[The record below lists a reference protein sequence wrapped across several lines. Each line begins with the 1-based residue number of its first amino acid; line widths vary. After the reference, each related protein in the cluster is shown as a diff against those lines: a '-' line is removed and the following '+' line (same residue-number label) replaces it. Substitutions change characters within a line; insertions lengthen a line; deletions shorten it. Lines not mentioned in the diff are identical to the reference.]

1 MVDAASTAAS
11 GDAPQTPKLSELMLA
26 MDVVD
31 TLRHH
36 EGLVARELGGDTRDD
51 ALKARLRQIY
61 EDQGLEVSDRILEEG
76 ILALKESR
84 FVYTPSPPSF
94 GRTMAGLWIRRG
106 RAAIA
111 IVAILAIVAA
121 LIGWQAWT
129 RHSQRQATEQAQIE
143 LSDTL
148 PRALTAAA
156 DAARGEARVP
166 EAETAIA
173 GLVTDGQAA
182 LARGD
187 AAAAKDAI
195 AKLGDLRSRL
205 NQQYVLRVV
214 SRPGED
220 TGVFRVPEINPAGQN
235 YYLIVE
241 AVTPDGQV
249 LSLPIVNEETGTTDT
264 VTKWGAR
271 VSEAVFD
278 AVKRDKLDDGIVQN
292 NKLGE
297 KRRGALEMDFLT
309 PVLGMITKW

>member
-1 MVDAASTAAS
+1 MVDAAATAAS
-11 GDAPQTPKLSELMLA
+11 GGAPQTPKLSELMLA

-36 EGLVARELGGDTRDD
+36 EGLVARELGGDARDD

-76 ILALKESR
+76 IQALKESR

-106 RAAIA
+106 RVAVA

-129 RHSQRQATEQAQIE
+129 RHTQRQATEQAQIE

-148 PRALTAAA
+148 PRALSVAA

-241 AVTPDGQV
+241 AVAPDGQV